1 MKFWPF
7 VAAAGILSV
16 IVYGISRTVNASR
29 LIYLIQNASE
39 SASQLALLVTVS
51 NNQGTTFTQKNITA
65 DVLVNNQ
72 VVSNIVDNTS
82 MTIPPYKVTPQAW
95 LLDLPAGQVGQLQLV
110 RIRGSINIDGLS
122 VPLDL
127 NYKFI

>member
-1 MKFWPF
+1 MRFWPF
-7 VAAAGILSV
+7 IAAAGILSV

-39 SASQLALLVTVS
+39 SSSQLALLVTVS
-51 NNQGTTFTQKNITA
+51 NNQGITFTQNNVTA
-65 DVLVNNQ
+65 DVLINGQ
-72 VVSNIVDNTS
+72 VVSQITDSTP

-95 LLDLPAGQVGQLQLV
+95 MLTLPASAPQLQLV
-110 RIRGSINIDGLS
+110 RIRGTININGLS

>member
-7 VAAAGILSV
+7 VAAAGLLSV
-16 IVYGISRTVNASR
+16 IVYGISRTVNATR

-39 SASQLALLVTVS
+39 SSSQLALLVTVS
-51 NNQGTTFTQKNITA
+51 NNQGTSFTQKNITA
-65 DVLVNNQ
+65 DVLVNGQ
-72 VVSNIVDNTS
+72 VVSQIVDNTP
-82 MTIPPYKVTPQAW
+82 MIIPPYKVTPQGW
-95 LLDLPAGQVGQLQLV
+95 LLDLPAGQPSLKLV
-110 RIRGSINIDGLS
+110 RIRGTINIDGLS

>member
-7 VAAAGILSV
+7 VAAASIVSL
-16 IVYGISRTVNASR
+16 IVYGISRTINASR

-39 SASQLALLVTVS
+39 SPSQLALLVTVS
-51 NNQGTTFTQKNITA
+51 NNQGQTFTQKNITA

-72 VVSNIVDNTS
+72 VVSQIIDNS
-82 MTIPPYKVTPQAW
+82 AVSIAPFKVTPQAW
-95 LLDLPAGQVGQLQLV
+95 VLDLPAAQAGDLQLV
-110 RIRGSINIDGLS
+110 RIRGTVNIDGLPI
-122 VPLDL
+122 PLDL

>member
-16 IVYGISRTVNASR
+16 IVYGISRTVNATR

-39 SASQLALLVTVS
+39 SSSQLALLVTVS
-51 NNQGTTFTQKNITA
+51 NNQGTTFTQKNVSA
-65 DVLVNNQ
+65 DVLVNGQ
-72 VVSNIVDNTS
+72 VVSQIADNTP
-82 MTIPPYKVTPQAW
+82 MAIPPYKVTPQAW
-95 LLDLPAGQVGQLQLV
+95 LLDLPAGQPQLQLV
-110 RIRGSINIDGLS
+110 RIRGTINIDGLS

>member
-1 MKFWPF
+1 MKLWPF

-39 SASQLALLVTVS
+39 SPTQLALLVTVS
-51 NNQGTTFTQKNITA
+51 NNQGQTFTQKNISA

-72 VVSNIVDNTS
+72 VVSRIDDSTA
-82 MTIPPYKVTPQAW
+82 MTIQPYKVTPQAW
-95 LLDLPAGQVGQLQLV
+95 VLDLPAAQVGQMQLV
-110 RIRGSINIDGLS
+110 RIRGTVNIDGLP